1 MEDDEKK
8 KGDRY
13 IYIYICEV
21 LIVNF
26 ASEATNG
33 IVYYI

>member
-13 IYIYICEV
+13 IYIYEV